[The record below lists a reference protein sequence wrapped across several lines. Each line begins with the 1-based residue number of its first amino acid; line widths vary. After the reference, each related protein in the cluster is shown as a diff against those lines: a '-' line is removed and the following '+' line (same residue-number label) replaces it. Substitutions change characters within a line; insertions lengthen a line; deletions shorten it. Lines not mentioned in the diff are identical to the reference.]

1 MTANND
7 DDGIEIIGGD
17 PRGAM
22 EDDADGKSLTDLV
35 EQPAKVMR
43 IGTMIKQLLEEVR
56 AAPLDDASRNR
67 LREIHRTSIASSRT
81 AWRPSCATSSNA
93 SRCRSPRTG
102 SRPTPSFGSR
112 RRSWSAGWKGF
123 STVSRQRCSPSRW
136 PRGSSWSRCAA
147 ARAHCPQVSSADHAA
162 APGPASTSR
171 SRLVAPHI
179 ETRNAWVEFPIFD
192 AKARSLK
199 KAFLG
204 KAGGAIGR
212 NESNVVVIEA
222 LRDITM
228 SLELGD
234 RVGLVGHNGA
244 GKSTLLRLL
253 SGIYEPTRGVAT
265 VTGRVAPVF
274 DLGVGMDPEISGFEN
289 ILIRGLFLGQ
299 TRKQMLAKVD
309 EIAEFTELGDYL
321 SMPLRTYSTGMR
333 VRLAMGVVT
342 SIDPEILLLDE
353 GIGAVDAE
361 FLKKAQSRLQSLVER
376 SGILVFASHSNE
388 FLARLC
394 KTAMWIDHGTIK
406 MTGGIEDVVRAYEGP
421 DAARH
426 VREVLEES
434 RRESVPHD

>member
-1 MTANND
+1 MT
-7 DDGIEIIGGD
+7 G
-17 PRGAM
+17 
-22 EDDADGKSLTDLV
+22 L
-35 EQPAKVMR
+35 
-43 IGTMIKQLLEEVR
+43 
-56 AAPLDDASRNR
+56 SR
-67 LREIHRTSIASSRT
+67 
-81 AWRPSCATSSNA
+81 
-93 SRCRSPRTG
+93 
-102 SRPTPSFGSR
+102 
-112 RRSWSAGWKGF
+112 
-123 STVSRQRCSPSRW
+123 
-136 PRGSSWSRCAA
+136 
-147 ARAHCPQVSSADHAA
+147 
-162 APGPASTSR
+162 
-171 SRLVAPHI
+171 PHI

-204 KAGGAIGR
+204 KAGGTIGR

-228 SLELGD
+228 SLETRRPGGSGRAQRCGQVD
-234 RVGLVGHNGA
+234 AAAPAVGHLRADPRRRDRDAA
-244 GKSTLLRLL
+244 GSRP
-253 SGIYEPTRGVAT
+253 I
-265 VTGRVAPVF
+265 F

-289 ILIRGLFLGQ
+289 IIIRGLFLGQ

-353 GIGAVDAE
+353 GIGAVDAD
-361 FLKKAQSRLQSLVER
+361 FLKKAQARLQGLVER

-406 MTGGIEDVVRAYEGP
+406 MTGGIEEVVRAYEGE

-426 VREVLEES
+426 VREVLEETRAAMSACAQVDRLRPSS
-434 RRESVPHD
+434 RSWSPIGDPTNSPSRWTR